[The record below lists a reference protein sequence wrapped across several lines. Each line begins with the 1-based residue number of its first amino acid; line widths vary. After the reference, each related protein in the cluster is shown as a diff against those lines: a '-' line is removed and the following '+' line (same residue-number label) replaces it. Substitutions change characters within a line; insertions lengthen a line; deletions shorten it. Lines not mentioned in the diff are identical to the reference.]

1 MWKEGKD
8 QFTQSDRQKAEIT
21 MKIQEIPSHQQDD
34 PRARDTYKPPTVDYD
49 NAK

>member
-21 MKIQEIPSHQQDD
+21 MKIQEILSHQQDD
-34 PRARDTYKPPTVDYD
+34 PKQGIPTSPRL
-49 NAK
+49 